1 MIKSI
6 LVTLDESESSES
18 AKNLGIEL
26 AKSHKAALTGIGI
39 LDEPWIAAP
48 EAIPLGGA
56 AFKVELDA
64 QLLQDAKHRVHKLE
78 KSFANACKD
87 HKVACSIIDASG
99 VPAYEIEHFITEYDV
114 LIIGKDANF
123 HFTPTETT
131 TVSVKQ
137 VLRDNPRPVIV
148 TSPTLPNQSSPHILV
163 AFDGTFASSRALHMA
178 VLLNIFHGKTVHI
191 ASVSSDEE
199 TARNQVETAAKLC
212 QNHGIKPHL
221 HPISSSEKVSVALLD
236 LMNDLK
242 PSLVVM
248 GAFGHGG
255 ISYLFMGSCAKDLL
269 KSTNIPLF
277 IFH

>member
-1 MIKSI
+1 VIKSI
-6 LVTLDESESSES
+6 LVALDDSESSES
-18 AKNLGIEL
+18 AKKLAIHL
-26 AKSHKAALTGIGI
+26 AKSHKASLSGIGV

-64 QLLQDAKHRVHKLE
+64 QLLQDAKHRVHKIE
-78 KSFANACKD
+78 KDFANECKD
-87 HKVACSIIDASG
+87 QKVACSIIDASG

-114 LIIGKDANF
+114 LVIGKDANF
-123 HFTPTETT
+123 HFTPTEAT

-137 VLRDNPRPVIV
+137 LLRDNPRPVIV
-148 TSPTLPNQSSPHILV
+148 TGSKLPNQDSSHVLV
-163 AFDGTFASSRALHMA
+163 AYDGTFASSRALHMA
-178 VLLNIFHGKTVHI
+178 LLIGIFEGKTVHL
-191 ASVSSDEE
+191 ASVSGDEDE
-199 TARNQVETAAKLC
+199 ARDLINTAAKLC
-212 QNHGIKPHL
+212 QNYGIKPFL
-221 HPISSSEKVSVALLD
+221 HPISTSQRPSSALLD
-236 LMNDLK
+236 LMEDLK
-242 PSLVVM
+242 PSLIVL

>member
-1 MIKSI
+1 VIKSI
-6 LVTLDESESSES
+6 LVALDDSESSES
-18 AKNLGIEL
+18 AKKLSIHL
-26 AKSHKAALTGIGI
+26 AKSHKAFLAGIGI

-64 QLLQDAKHRVHKLE
+64 QLLEDAKHRVHKIE
-78 KSFANACKD
+78 RDFAKECKD
-87 HKVACSIIDASG
+87 QKLECSIIDASG
-99 VPAYEIEHFITEYDV
+99 VPAYEIEHFITEHDI
-114 LIIGKDANF
+114 LLIGKDANF

-137 VLRDNPRPVIV
+137 ILRDNPRPVIV
-148 TSPTLPNQSSPHILV
+148 TGPKLPNQESSHILV
-163 AFDGTFASSRALHMA
+163 AYDGTFTSSRALHMA
-178 VLLNIFHGKTVHI
+178 LLIGIFHKKTVHI
-191 ASVSSDEE
+191 ASISSDEDE
-199 TARNQVETAAKLC
+199 ARDQVNTAAKLC
-212 QNHGIKPHL
+212 HNYGLKPSL
-221 HPISSSEKVSVALLD
+221 HPIATSQRPSSALLD
-236 LMNDLK
+236 LMEDLK
-242 PSLVVM
+242 PSLIVM